1 MLPHDSLSDEILLSL
16 KKENVMT
23 PNHAAAYQPQGFQPE
38 ANAAAEPLNG
48 LKLLLLVLFFLGQMA
63 GAPAQNPERMA
74 TAYRQQLVRVFEYRD
89 SLEGVHPFIKD
100 LHPIAIA
107 EDGHFYVF
115 DLNEQGDEYLVRA
128 HEEIQMK
135 VPKGVRAAF
144 PLQFYDN
151 KCACVVTGEV
161 FDAPQGYVTIFH
173 EFAHCHQWNTV
184 EPALREK
191 LPLAQKSLEKGD
203 MMWEINYPFPYEDKW
218 FVETYSAFIRA
229 AQQKDEV
236 AVAYIR
242 GELATMLNDDDYQYM
257 IWQEWKEGFA
267 LLIENRMRDQLG
279 LPLNAVGQQQP
290 YSRTVFYA
298 GGSAFIEYLADQ
310 QPELLTDLEA
320 LFFNMY

>member
-1 MLPHDSLSDEILLSL
+1 MKPH
-16 KKENVMT
+16 
-23 PNHAAAYQPQGFQPE
+23 HAAGSHPEDLMQE
-38 ANAAAEPLNG
+38 ANAPAEPLNG
-48 LKLLLLVLFFLGQMA
+48 MKLLLLVLLFFGTMT
-63 GAPAQNPERMA
+63 GAPAQTPDRMA

-107 EDGHFYVF
+107 EDGYFYVF
-115 DLNEQGDEYLVRA
+115 DLNEQRDEYLVRV
-128 HEEIQMK
+128 HEEVQMQ

-161 FDAPQGYVTIFH
+161 FDTPQGYVTIFH

-184 EPALREK
+184 EPGLREK
-191 LPLAQKSLEKGD
+191 LPLAQKALQKGD
-203 MMWEINYPFPYEDKW
+203 MMWELNHPFPYQDKW
-218 FVETYSAFIRA
+218 FVETYAAFIRA

-267 LLIENRMRDQLG
+267 LLMENKMRAHLG
-279 LPLNAVGQQQP
+279 LSLNAVGQQPP

-298 GGSAFIEYLADQ
+298 GGSAFIEYLADE

-320 LFFNMY
+320 LFFSMY